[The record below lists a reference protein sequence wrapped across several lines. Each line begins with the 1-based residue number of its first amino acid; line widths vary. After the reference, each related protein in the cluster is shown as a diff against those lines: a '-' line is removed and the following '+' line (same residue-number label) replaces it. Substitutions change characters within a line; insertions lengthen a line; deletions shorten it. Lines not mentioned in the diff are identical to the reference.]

1 MSTNQVVGEE
11 ARCLSWQG
19 EMLDVTVTSREGLER
34 TRELG
39 GGRRHGGDVEAA
51 LHAVTQAAQGGGHQ
65 PEARHHQPRQHRRG
79 QRVHPGVVVQ
89 PEQGAETGAAQL
101 GNAFNAPAGAVLG
114 LATEQMRL
122 RI

>member
-1 MSTNQVVGEE
+1 MPTNQVVGEE

-19 EMLDVTVTSREGLER
+19 EMLDVTETSREGSER

-79 QRVHPGVVVQ
+79 QRMHPGVVVQ
-89 PEQGAETGAAQL
+89 PEGPKRVPHSWGMHSMHKR
-101 GNAFNAPAGAVLG
+101 VRVG